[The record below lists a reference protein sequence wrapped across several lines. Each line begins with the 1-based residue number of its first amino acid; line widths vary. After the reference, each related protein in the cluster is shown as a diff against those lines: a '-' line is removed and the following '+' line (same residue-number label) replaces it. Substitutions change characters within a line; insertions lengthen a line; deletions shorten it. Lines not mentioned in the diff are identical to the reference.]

1 MPVVVNRL
9 GYPGRMLETLQGC
22 EHCGGPLPVMHRSDR
37 RYCSNSHRV
46 LAARARKRQR
56 ELAVIAGQVARIP
69 AELTSRPRWV
79 RHKNKIP
86 MRTDGRFAS
95 VKDPSSWA
103 NFTAACASKTGD
115 GIGFVLTAGDG
126 VVVVDLD
133 HAVEGD
139 RVLPWAQAIVDQLPP
154 TYMERGRSGTG
165 LHLWFRGAVP
175 AGRRIRRGELA
186 FEVYS
191 DRRYMVVGDR
201 VPGTPLSLAE
211 LPDAA
216 GLVASLS

>member
-1 MPVVVNRL
+1 MSTTLRLTCERCSGPMPA
-9 GYPGRMLETLQGC
+9 
-22 EHCGGPLPVMHRSDR
+22 
-37 RYCSNSHRV
+37 
-46 LAARARKRQR
+46 AARADAQYCSSPCRQAAYR
-56 ELAVIAGQVARIP
+56 ARCKAERARVRVDQQARVP

-79 RHKNKIP
+79 RHKDKVP
-86 MRTDGRFAS
+86 LRTDGRFAS
-95 VKDPSSWA
+95 VKDPSSWSDFPA
-103 NFTAACASKTGD
+103 VAASRTGD

-126 VVVVDLD
+126 IVVLDLD
-133 HAVEGD
+133 HAVEDG

-175 AGRRIRRGELA
+175 HGRRIRRGELA
-186 FEVYS
+186 VEVYS
-191 DRRYMVVGDR
+191 DRRYMIVGDR

-216 GLVASLS
+216 GLVASL

>member
-1 MPVVVNRL
+1 MP
-9 GYPGRMLETLQGC
+9 ETLQGC
-22 EHCGGPLPVMHRSDR
+22 EHCGGPLPVVHRSDR

-46 LAARARKRQR
+46 LAARARKRER
-56 ELAVIAGQVARIP
+56 DAALAGERQARIP

-79 RHKNKIP
+79 RHKDKVP
-86 MRTDGRFAS
+86 LRTDGRFAS
-95 VKDPSSWA
+95 VKDPSSWSDYRA
-103 NFTAACASKTGD
+103 VASTSTGD

-126 VVVVDLD
+126 IVVVDLD
-133 HAVEGD
+133 HAVEDGS
-139 RVLPWAQAIVDQLPP
+139 VLPWAQAIVDQLPP

-175 AGRRIRRGELA
+175 AGRRIRKGELA

-191 DRRYMVVGDR
+191 DRRYMIIGDR
-201 VPGTPLSLAE
+201 VSGTPLSLAE

-216 GLVASLS
+216 GLVASL

>member
-1 MPVVVNRL
+1 MTSTAVARRTECV
-9 GYPGRMLETLQGC
+9 QC
-22 EHCGGPLPVMHRSDR
+22 AGPLPLMARADARFCGATCRKRSSR
-37 RYCSNSHRV
+37 ARI
-46 LAARARKRQR
+46 AARQEQVAAERQ
-56 ELAVIAGQVARIP
+56 ARIP

-79 RHKNKIP
+79 RHKAKVP

-95 VKDPSSWA
+95 VKDPSSWSDYPA
-103 NFTAACASKTGD
+103 VAASGTGD
-115 GIGFVLTAGDG
+115 GVGFVLTAGDG
-126 VVVVDLD
+126 IVVVDLD
-133 HAVEGD
+133 HAVEAG

-175 AGRRIRRGELA
+175 HGRRIRRGELA

-191 DRRYMVVGDR
+191 DRRYIIVGDR
-201 VPGTPLSLAE
+201 VSGTPLELAE

-216 GLVASLS
+216 GLIASL

>member
-1 MPVVVNRL
+1 MP
-9 GYPGRMLETLQGC
+9 GTLQSC
-22 EHCGGPLPVMHRSDR
+22 EYCGGDLPVMHRSDR

-46 LAARARKRQR
+46 LAARARKLERDATLEAEQ
-56 ELAVIAGQVARIP
+56 QARIP

-79 RHKNKIP
+79 RHKSKVP
-86 MRTDGRFAS
+86 MRVDGRFAS
-95 VKDPSSWA
+95 VTDPSSWA
-103 NFTAACASKTGD
+103 DFTAASASKTGD

-126 VVVVDLD
+126 LVVVDLD
-133 HAVEGD
+133 HAVEDG
-139 RVLPWAQAIVDQLPP
+139 RVLPWAQAIVEQLPP

-191 DRRYMVVGDR
+191 DRRYMIVGDR
-201 VPGTPLSLAE
+201 VPGTPLSLAV

-216 GLVASLS
+216 GLIASL

>member
-1 MPVVVNRL
+1 
-9 GYPGRMLETLQGC
+9 
-22 EHCGGPLPVMHRSDR
+22 MHRSDR

-46 LAARARKRQR
+46 LAARARKRER
-56 ELAVIAGQVARIP
+56 DAAVAAEQQARIP

-79 RHKNKIP
+79 RHKDKVP

-95 VKDPSSWA
+95 VKDPSSWSDY
-103 NFTAACASKTGD
+103 AAVAGSNTGD
-115 GIGFVLTAGDG
+115 GIGFVLTVGDG
-126 VVVVDLD
+126 IVVVDLD
-133 HAVEGD
+133 HAVEAG
-139 RVLPWAQAIVDQLPP
+139 RLLPWAQAIVDQLPP

-175 AGRRIRRGELA
+175 HGRRIRRGELA

-191 DRRYMVVGDR
+191 DRRYIIVGDR
-201 VPGTPLSLAE
+201 VPGTPLELAE

-216 GLVASLS
+216 GLIASL